1 MQMPAPQ
8 QSLPVHMVH
17 LQQPPSQQ
25 QHSASQL
32 SGMGPS
38 QLLLPSQGPTGSI
51 AFLAAALPAAPQG
64 SQETLQAS
72 AEGSQG
78 HEISKPQVPYL

>member
-1 MQMPAPQ
+1 
-8 QSLPVHMVH
+8 MVH

-38 QLLLPSQGPTGSI
+38 QLLLPSQGPAGSI
-51 AFLAAALPAAPQG
+51 AFLAPPAPQG
-64 SQETLQAS
+64 SQETLPAS

-78 HEISKPQVPYL
+78 HEISKPQVLYL